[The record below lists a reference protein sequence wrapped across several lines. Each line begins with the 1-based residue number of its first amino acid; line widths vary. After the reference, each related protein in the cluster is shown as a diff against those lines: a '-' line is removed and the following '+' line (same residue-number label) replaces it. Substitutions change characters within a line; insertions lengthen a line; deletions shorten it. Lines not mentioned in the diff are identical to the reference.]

1 MPMLIYFFP
10 KREIWQVHP
19 KKTDSTWGSVTS
31 DFWTLMQ
38 HLEIPRRRKF
48 YQGPGLKHTSDIFHV
63 LKTKLYHSFQSPH
76 GGSAWC
82 LQKNKQTND
91 RVSNIGTYFSCVF
104 VFSFMN
110 YNHRYSWNYFLLLD
124 FFYLNFRDNLL
135 ELRIYFESLTY
146 SDVRQVPSYDL
157 YSLLG
162 RKLFISFLLLYIYI
176 FALFTAATF
185 LTFHKLSYIT
195 LLTVHHLQYNT
206 YNELLRWISHSC
218 NTTML
223 KHLIFLNLPAPF
235 PHPCSLSAC
244 DQLVVTTKLCMYG
257 RNPALIAS

>member
-1 MPMLIYFFP
+1 
-10 KREIWQVHP
+10 
-19 KKTDSTWGSVTS
+19 
-31 DFWTLMQ
+31 MQ

-176 FALFTAATF
+176 YIFALFTAATF

-223 KHLIFLNLPAPF
+223 KHFIFLNLPAPF

-244 DQLVVTTKLCMYG
+244 DQLVVWIQ
-257 RNPALIAS
+257 ALHVWT

>member
-1 MPMLIYFFP
+1 
-10 KREIWQVHP
+10 
-19 KKTDSTWGSVTS
+19 
-31 DFWTLMQ
+31 MQ

-244 DQLVVTTKLCMYG
+244 DQLVVWIQ
-257 RNPALIAS
+257 ALHVWT

>member
-19 KKTDSTWGSVTS
+19 KKTDSTWGSMTS

-110 YNHRYSWNYFLLLD
+110 YNHRYSWNYILLLD

-162 RKLFISFLLLYIYI
+162 RKLFVSFLLLYIYI
-176 FALFTAATF
+176 YLHYSRRQHFSHFINS
-185 LTFHKLSYIT
+185 LTLHCLQYIT
-195 LLTVHHLQYNT
+195 YNIILTTSCYDEFPTPVT
-206 YNELLRWISHSC
+206 LRCWNI
-218 NTTML
+218 
-223 KHLIFLNLPAPF
+223 
-235 PHPCSLSAC
+235 
-244 DQLVVTTKLCMYG
+244 
-257 RNPALIAS
+257 

>member
-1 MPMLIYFFP
+1 
-10 KREIWQVHP
+10 
-19 KKTDSTWGSVTS
+19 
-31 DFWTLMQ
+31 MQ

-162 RKLFISFLLLYIYI
+162 RKLFISFLLLSIYIYIYIYI

-244 DQLVVTTKLCMYG
+244 DQLVVWIQ
-257 RNPALIAS
+257 ALHVWT

>member
-1 MPMLIYFFP
+1 
-10 KREIWQVHP
+10 
-19 KKTDSTWGSVTS
+19 
-31 DFWTLMQ
+31 MQ

-176 FALFTAATF
+176 YMHYSRRQHFSHFINS
-185 LTFHKLSYIT
+185 LTLHCLQYIT
-195 LLTVHHLQYNT
+195 YNIILTTSCYDEFPTPVT
-206 YNELLRWISHSC
+206 LRC
-218 NTTML
+218 
-223 KHLIFLNLPAPF
+223 
-235 PHPCSLSAC
+235 
-244 DQLVVTTKLCMYG
+244 
-257 RNPALIAS
+257 RNI

>member
-1 MPMLIYFFP
+1 
-10 KREIWQVHP
+10 
-19 KKTDSTWGSVTS
+19 
-31 DFWTLMQ
+31 MQ

-176 FALFTAATF
+176 YIYLHYSRRQHFSHFINS
-185 LTFHKLSYIT
+185 LTLHCLQYIT
-195 LLTVHHLQYNT
+195 YNIILTTSCYDEFPTPVT
-206 YNELLRWISHSC
+206 LRC
-218 NTTML
+218 
-223 KHLIFLNLPAPF
+223 
-235 PHPCSLSAC
+235 
-244 DQLVVTTKLCMYG
+244 
-257 RNPALIAS
+257 RNI

>member
-1 MPMLIYFFP
+1 
-10 KREIWQVHP
+10 
-19 KKTDSTWGSVTS
+19 
-31 DFWTLMQ
+31 MQ

-176 FALFTAATF
+176 YIFALFTAATF

-244 DQLVVTTKLCMYG
+244 DQLLVWIQ
-257 RNPALIAS
+257 ALHVWT

>member
-1 MPMLIYFFP
+1 
-10 KREIWQVHP
+10 
-19 KKTDSTWGSVTS
+19 
-31 DFWTLMQ
+31 MQ

-176 FALFTAATF
+176 YALFTAATF

-244 DQLVVTTKLCMYG
+244 DQLVVWIQ
-257 RNPALIAS
+257 ALHVWT

>member
-19 KKTDSTWGSVTS
+19 KKTDSTWGSMTS

-162 RKLFISFLLLYIYI
+162 RKLLFPFYYYIYI
-176 FALFTAATF
+176 YLHYSRRQHFSHFINS
-185 LTFHKLSYIT
+185 LTLHCLQYIT
-195 LLTVHHLQYNT
+195 YNIILTTSCYDEFPTPVT
-206 YNELLRWISHSC
+206 LRCWNI
-218 NTTML
+218 
-223 KHLIFLNLPAPF
+223 
-235 PHPCSLSAC
+235 
-244 DQLVVTTKLCMYG
+244 
-257 RNPALIAS
+257 

>member
-1 MPMLIYFFP
+1 M
-10 KREIWQVHP
+10 
-19 KKTDSTWGSVTS
+19 
-31 DFWTLMQ
+31 
-38 HLEIPRRRKF
+38 
-48 YQGPGLKHTSDIFHV
+48 

-162 RKLFISFLLLYIYI
+162 RKLFISFLLIIYIYIYIYI

-244 DQLVVTTKLCMYG
+244 DQLVVWIQ
-257 RNPALIAS
+257 ALHVWT